1 MAHGRRLCGNEGAT
15 PLRISRGH
23 VKLADC
29 PVFPAEAGTAL
40 STDRGLGWR
49 LARQAGPVL
58 RDPGANWVFVVGRDE
73 VLAHLD
79 DARLDRARA
88 LPESDLD
95 VHQQLFAPKS
105 AHEIAAALR
114 PTVAGLIDRTSTA
127 GGGDAV
133 AEVTTPISGAL
144 FDIVARLRLLP
155 AEHLAGRSGHVLS
168 EAFRNLSKHAGW
180 HLFELAR
187 RPELCEMLR
196 HQPELIREFVEEVLR
211 LEPMVQGCQRFTTQP
226 TTVGGVEVP
235 PGRVVMLCIAAV
247 QRDGSDAMSTDDL
260 VIGVR
265 AHRHWSLGAGSM
277 RCRGGHI
284 VRQVLHVLV
293 EEWVDRAGHLELVSG
308 FLPAAG
314 FPNTESALFL
324 PELPLV
330 TRT

>member
-1 MAHGRRLCGNEGAT
+1 MRR
-15 PLRISRGH
+15 RQ
-23 VKLADC
+23 VKFADC

-58 RDPGANWVFVVGRDE
+58 RHPEANWVFVVRREE

-88 LPESDLD
+88 LPESDLQ
-95 VHQQLFAPKS
+95 VHQRLFAPK
-105 AHEIAAALR
+105 AAYDVAAAFRPTAAAL
-114 PTVAGLIDRTSTA
+114 IDRFASA

-133 AEVTTPISGAL
+133 ADVTTPMATVL
-144 FDIVARLRLLP
+144 FDIVSRLQLLP
-155 AEHLAGRSGHVLS
+155 VEHLHGRSGHVFF
-168 EAFRNLSKHAGW
+168 EACRNLFKHAGW

-187 RPELCEMLR
+187 RPELGDMIR
-196 HQPELIREFVEEVLR
+196 SQTELIRRFVEEILR
-211 LEPMVQGCQRFTTQP
+211 LEPMVQGCQRFTTEP
-226 TTVGGVEVP
+226 TTVAGVALPADV
-235 PGRVVMLCIAAV
+235 VVMLCIAAV

-260 VIGVR
+260 VIGGR

-293 EEWVDRAGHLELVSG
+293 EEWLDRAGHVGPVPG
-308 FLPAAG
+308 FQPAAG
-314 FPNTESALFL
+314 FPMTESVLSL
-324 PELPLV
+324 PVLPLV
-330 TRT
+330 ARA

>member
-1 MAHGRRLCGNEGAT
+1 M
-15 PLRISRGH
+15 
-23 VKLADC
+23 KLADC

-58 RDPGANWVFVVGRDE
+58 RHPGANGVFANWVFVVGREE
-73 VLAHLD
+73 VLANLD

-88 LPESDLD
+88 LPDRDLQ

-105 AHEIAAALR
+105 AHDVAAVFRPTAAAL
-114 PTVAGLIDRTSTA
+114 IDRFAAA

-133 AEVTTPISGAL
+133 ADVTTPMASAL
-144 FDIVARLRLLP
+144 FDSVSRLQLLP
-155 AEHLAGRSGHVLS
+155 VEHLYGRSGHVLS
-168 EAFRNLSKHAGW
+168 EACRNLFKHAGW

-187 RPELCEMLR
+187 RPELCDMLR
-196 HQPELIREFVEEVLR
+196 RQPELIRGFVEEVLR
-211 LEPMVQGCQRFTTQP
+211 LEPMVPSCQRFTTQP
-226 TTVGGVEVP
+226 TTVGGVELP
-235 PGRVVMLCIAAV
+235 AGVVLMLCIGAV

-260 VIGVR
+260 VIGGR

-284 VRQVLHVLV
+284 VRQVLRVLV
-293 EEWVDRAGHLELVSG
+293 EEWVDRAGHVGLVPG
-308 FLPAAG
+308 FQPVAG
-314 FPNTESALFL
+314 FPATQSVLCL

-330 TRT
+330 TRA

>member
-1 MAHGRRLCGNEGAT
+1 M
-15 PLRISRGH
+15 
-23 VKLADC
+23 
-29 PVFPAEAGTAL
+29 
-40 STDRGLGWR
+40 
-49 LARQAGPVL
+49 ARQAGPVL
-58 RDPGANWVFVVGRDE
+58 QDPGANWVFVVGREE

-88 LPESDLD
+88 VPDRDLE
-95 VHQQLFAPKS
+95 VHQQLFAPKA
-105 AHEIAAALR
+105 AHDIAAAFR
-114 PTVAGLIDRTSTA
+114 PTAAALIDRFAAA

-133 AEVTTPISGAL
+133 AAVITPMAGAL

-155 AEHLAGRSGHVLS
+155 AEHLAGRSGHVFL
-168 EAFRNLSKHAGW
+168 EACRNLFKHAGW

-187 RPELCEMLR
+187 HPDLCELLR
-196 HQPELIREFVEEVLR
+196 GQPELIRGFVEEVLR

-226 TTVGGVEVP
+226 TTVGGVELP
-235 PGRVVMLCIAAV
+235 PGMVVMLCIAAV

-284 VRQVLHVLV
+284 VRQVLRVLV
-293 EEWVDRAGHLELVSG
+293 EEWVDRAGHLGLVPG
-308 FLPAAG
+308 FRPVAG
-314 FPNTESALFL
+314 FPNTESSLWL

-330 TRT
+330 TRA

>member
-1 MAHGRRLCGNEGAT
+1 MN
-15 PLRISRGH
+15 
-23 VKLADC
+23 LADC
-29 PVFPAEAGTAL
+29 PVFPAEAGAAL
-40 STDRGLGWR
+40 STDRGVGWR

-58 RDPGANWVFVVGRDE
+58 RDPTGNWVFVVGRDE

-95 VHQQLFAPKS
+95 VHQRLFAPKA
-105 AHEIAAALR
+105 AHDIAAAFR
-114 PTVAGLIDRTSTA
+114 PTAAALIDRFAAA

-133 AEVTTPISGAL
+133 AEVTAPMADAL

-155 AEHLAGRSGHVLS
+155 AEHLAGQSGHVFA
-168 EAFRNLSKHAGW
+168 EACRNLFKHAGW
-180 HLFELAR
+180 HLLVLAGD
-187 RPELCEMLR
+187 PELCDTLR
-196 HQPELIREFVEEVLR
+196 GRPELIREFVEEILR

-226 TTVGGVEVP
+226 MTVAGVDMP
-235 PGRVVMLCIAAV
+235 PGVVVMLCIAAV

-284 VRQVLHVLV
+284 VRQVLRVLV
-293 EEWVDRAGHLELVSG
+293 EEWLERAGHLGPAPG
-308 FLPAAG
+308 FRPTAG
-314 FPNTESALFL
+314 FPNTENSLWL
-324 PELPLV
+324 PKLPLV
-330 TRT
+330 ARAL